1 MSSSS
6 SSSSA
11 TSRAASPRVDEQ
23 RGFLASALAR
33 LGLSDRQATPGPSA
47 APPAAENPSDSPD
60 EAEAGPKKKN
70 RTRNRSGAQRKR
82 AKKRK
87 QRELEEQARQA
98 GTAPQPP
105 EQSPASTSDSW
116 QALNLD
122 DLGPSVFS
130 WSDAAVGETE
140 SLFSQ
145 QEATSYASSVLLAT
159 LSSDTGSEL
168 YARSQTAA
176 GKLAFYQSLVLQ
188 FELGTV
194 DMLPGSIVK
203 CKALLRTIHI
213 AVGDYLAVIKRG
225 GNVAQV
231 ERFPSAKELAKA
243 LRGEKG
249 RKKKK
254 IIPRELIKSQLLSV
268 FMVEVFFRRK
278 SGR

>member
-1 MSSSS
+1 MPSSS

-47 APPAAENPSDSPD
+47 APPAAGDSSDSPD
-60 EAEAGPKKKN
+60 EAEAAPKKKD

-188 FELGTV
+188 FGEV
-194 DMLPGSIVK
+194 VVSR
-203 CKALLRTIHI
+203 LRRVP
-213 AVGDYLAVIKRG
+213 ADSRLAARAR
-225 GNVAQV
+225 N
-231 ERFPSAKELAKA
+231 
-243 LRGEKG
+243 G
-249 RKKKK
+249 RHAA
-254 IIPRELIKSQLLSV
+254 RLNLQ
-268 FMVEVFFRRK
+268 M
-278 SGR
+278 